1 MASLSRSERVS
12 ESATAELHVCL
23 LGPPNLAWQGEPL
36 TLPRRQARAL
46 LFYLVATPQAVTR
59 DHLCLL
65 FWPDATETTARCN
78 LSRLVSILHAA
89 LPDPALLITSDDQIG
104 LARSGVQSDLQTF
117 DLLWGAWKAG
127 GQPSCLQQAVALYR
141 GPFLEGFSLPDCPEY
156 EAWITTERQRWER
169 LALQALAALVEDLA
183 AKGEYASA
191 ISHAQRYLAIDD
203 LSEEIHRRLIE
214 LYALAGD
221 RAAAARQYEH
231 LVAVLERELGLDPL
245 PETQALYRAVQAGG
259 APPKINPTPSAIKAH
274 LLSPDVPLVGR
285 EEAWRALEEAY
296 ARARSGR
303 GQFVLITGE
312 AGIGKSRLMQD
323 FCDHLQRECVLLM
336 GAGYPETQTSPYQP
350 IVEALRS
357 RLNMEPFSFA
367 AYPSWLAEAARLLP
381 ELRALHPG
389 LPEPPV
395 SEPGWA
401 RARLFES
408 LEMILAGMAAGVRP
422 GAAVPGRSALGRPR
436 DPGLAGL
443 HGPSPGDPAA
453 PDPRRL
459 SQRGGGN
466 GGRAAQ
472 PAGAPGRPP

>member
-1 MASLSRSERVS
+1 MASLSVSERGS

-23 LGPPNLAWQGEPL
+23 LGPPSLAWQGEPL

-46 LFYLVATPQAVTR
+46 LFYLAAAPQAVTR

-78 LSRLVSILHAA
+78 LSRLVSILHDT

-104 LARSGVQSDLQTF
+104 LTRSGVQSDLQTF

-191 ISHAQRYLAIDD
+191 ISDAQRYLAIDD

-259 APPKINPTPSAIKAH
+259 APPRINPTPSAIKAH
-274 LLSPDVPLVGR
+274 LLAPDVPLVGR

-323 FCDHLQRECVLLM
+323 FCDHL
-336 GAGYPETQTSPYQP
+336 
-350 IVEALRS
+350 
-357 RLNMEPFSFA
+357 
-367 AYPSWLAEAARLLP
+367 AARVC
-381 ELRALHPG
+381 
-389 LPEPPV
+389 PPD
-395 SEPGWA
+395 G
-401 RARLFES
+401 
-408 LEMILAGMAAGVRP
+408 
-422 GAAVPGRSALGRPR
+422 
-436 DPGLAGL
+436 
-443 HGPSPGDPAA
+443 
-453 PDPRRL
+453 RRL
-459 SQRGGGN
+459 SRDADLSLSTDCRGVAFPVEHGTVQLRCLSELAGR
-466 GGRAAQ
+466 GRPTAARAARA
-472 PAGAPGRPP
+472 PSGFARATRERAGLGAGAPVRVSGDDPGRHGSRPAARCCCAWTICTGPTPRPWTGWPTWAITWRPGGS

>member
-1 MASLSRSERVS
+1 M
-12 ESATAELHVCL
+12 
-23 LGPPNLAWQGEPL
+23 
-36 TLPRRQARAL
+36 
-46 LFYLVATPQAVTR
+46 
-59 DHLCLL
+59 
-65 FWPDATETTARCN
+65 
-78 LSRLVSILHAA
+78 
-89 LPDPALLITSDDQIG
+89 
-104 LARSGVQSDLQTF
+104 
-117 DLLWGAWKAG
+117 
-127 GQPSCLQQAVALYR
+127 
-141 GPFLEGFSLPDCPEY
+141 
-156 EAWITTERQRWER
+156 TTERQRWER
-169 LALQALAALVEDLA
+169 MALQALAALVEDLA
-183 AKGEYASA
+183 SKGEYASA

-245 PETQALYRAVQAGG
+245 PETQALYRAVQAGR
-259 APPKINPTPSAIKAH
+259 APRRISPTPSPIKAH

-285 EEAWRALEEAY
+285 EDAWRALEEAY
-296 ARARSGR
+296 GRARSGR
-303 GQFVLITGE
+303 GQFVLISGE

-323 FCDHLQRECVLLM
+323 FCDHLQRQCILLI

-357 RLNMEPFSFA
+357 RLSMEPFSLA
-367 AYPSWLAEAARLLP
+367 AYPSWLAEASRLLP

-408 LEMILAGMAAGVRP
+408 SGDDPGRHGSRRAP

-466 GGRAAQ
+466 GSRAAQ
-472 PAGAPGRPP
+472 PAGAPGRPAGGPACRTWTSRPSTGFCAVSMRASAIAQPWLDACARPQGATRSSCWRPPGR